1 VSGGHMNLNKLEHL
15 EIEFLKVYP
24 EGFDSP
30 ELVEVGKKH
39 KMNKMQDFVKEH
51 FAKDCFS
58 ETEDVFE
65 NFVKLISKSSLVS
78 VFEKTKFRNEAKVMT
93 EEEKEILVKGL
104 YEFLYVDQELG
115 FNKQISVLIKY
126 KMAKWPILTVLGL
139 YMDPGVEVLI
149 KPTTVKGILNYFEV
163 DEFKYTSKA
172 NYEFYDQYRQLI
184 NEIKT
189 TASEHLQIDN
199 AAFCGFLMMSI
210 K

>member
-1 VSGGHMNLNKLEHL
+1 MNLTKLENL
-15 EIEFLKVYP
+15 ENEFLMVYP
-24 EGFDSP
+24 EGFESP
-30 ELVEVGKKH
+30 ELAEIAKKH
-39 KMNKMQDFVKEH
+39 KMGKMQEFVKSN
-51 FAKDCFS
+51 FSKDCFN
-58 ETEDVFE
+58 EPQEVFE

-93 EEEKEILVKGL
+93 SEEKEILVKGL

-139 YMDPGVEVLI
+139 YMDPDTEVLV
-149 KPTTVKGILNYFEV
+149 KPTTVKGILSYFEV

-172 NYEFYDQYRQLI
+172 NFEFYDQYRQLI
-184 NEIKT
+184 NEIKVE
-189 TASEHLQIDN
+189 ASEHLKIDN